1 MHRPAAAAGRGPDAR
16 CGGFTLI
23 EALVALAIVAMVVI
37 SFLGVRTN
45 ALIDATYARNW
56 RLAREIAEEKMSELQ
71 AGARETPPESGTEQK
86 LDDKYAEGWSFKIV
100 IGETSVADIESQLA
114 TAGAGDDVEAGDRVE
129 WQRDREQYRKAQ
141 EQGLSYAEYTDKV
154 AEEEAK
160 RQLEE
165 KAPSETE
172 FEEVAVVV
180 YFPKLNAEFP
190 GEKDSLLIKSR
201 LSTLALAG
209 LTPEQA
215 AQVASAKGQAPVT
228 AGSSSPAGSSGGEGG
243 K

>member
-1 MHRPAAAAGRGPDAR
+1 MTGRR
-16 CGGFTLI
+16 EQGFTLI
-23 EALVALAIVAMVVI
+23 EALVALAIVSMVVI
-37 SFLGVRTN
+37 SFLGIRTT
-45 ALIDATYARNW
+45 ALVDATQARNW

-71 AGARETPPESGTEQK
+71 AGARETPAQSGQQQRLER
-86 LDDKYAEGWSFKIV
+86 YEGWSFKVV
-100 IGETSVADIESQLA
+100 IGETSVAEEESQLA
-114 TAGAGDDVEAGDRVE
+114 NAAAGEDGEGGDRVE
-129 WQRDREQYRKAQ
+129 WQRNRENYRKATD
-141 EQGLSYAEYTDKV
+141 QGLSYAEYTDKL
-154 AEEEAK
+154 AEEEMK

-180 YFPKLNAEFP
+180 YYPKLDATYE
-190 GEKDSLLIKSR
+190 GEKDSLMIKSR

-215 AQVASAKGQAPVT
+215 AAVASAKGQAPAT
-228 AGSSSPAGSSGGEGG
+228 AGGPTGGSSGAEGG

>member
-1 MHRPAAAAGRGPDAR
+1 MARREQDRPLREQ
-16 CGGFTLI
+16 GFTLI
-23 EALVALAIVAMVVI
+23 EALVALAIVSMVVI
-37 SFLGVRTN
+37 SFLGIRTT
-45 ALIDATYARNW
+45 ALVDATQARNW

-71 AGARETPPESGTEQK
+71 AGARELPPQSGQEER
-86 LDDKYAEGWSFKIV
+86 LERYDGWSWKIV
-100 IGETSVADIESQLA
+100 IGESSVADEESRLA
-114 TAGAGDDVEAGDRVE
+114 NASAGEDAEVGDRVK
-129 WQRDREQYRKAQ
+129 WQLNREKYRKAA
-141 EQGLSYAEYTDKV
+141 EQGLSYSEYTDKV
-154 AEEEAK
+154 AEEETK

-180 YFPKLNAEFP
+180 YYPKLDATYE

-215 AQVASAKGQAPVT
+215 AAVASAKGQAPAT
-228 AGSSSPAGSSGGEGG
+228 AGGSVPGGSSGGEGG